1 MCEKTEIL
9 KPDVLF
15 SVNQFGSETYD
26 FFSQSIRKWNIGFFQ
41 SINLEVKPRFFS
53 VNQFGSDRT
62 ISFPVNQFGSETSVW
77 YSLVRLAAY
86 NTDETVE
93 ILILE
98 RGLEKNSYYEKKYSL
113 TSAFMKE
120 GVWVVLEN
128 ICLCWELFF
137 SADPFLEGGR
147 GPSY

>member
-1 MCEKTEIL
+1 MCEKPEIL
-9 KPDVLF
+9 KPDVC

-41 SINLEVKPRFFS
+41 SINLEVNLGFFRSINLEVTGLFLFQSINLEVKPRFDIPWS
-53 VNQFGSDRT
+53 GWLLTTQMKQLKYLSLKAVLRK
-62 ISFPVNQFGSETSVW
+62 IVIMKR
-77 YSLVRLAAY
+77 YSP
-86 NTDETVE
+86 TC
-93 ILILE
+93 
-98 RGLEKNSYYEKKYSL
+98 
-113 TSAFMKE
+113 AFMKE

>member
-1 MCEKTEIL
+1 MCEKKPEIL
-9 KPDVLF
+9 KQDVF

-41 SINLEVKPRFFS
+41 SINFEVVFFQSVNLEVAGLFLFQSINMKVKFWFDIPWSGWLLTTQMKQLKYLSLKAVLRKI
-53 VNQFGSDRT
+53 VIMKR
-62 ISFPVNQFGSETSVW
+62 
-77 YSLVRLAAY
+77 YSP
-86 NTDETVE
+86 TC
-93 ILILE
+93 
-98 RGLEKNSYYEKKYSL
+98 
-113 TSAFMKE
+113 AFMKE